1 MLWNSRACIVVVIE
15 TRLRIVSILQPKPPY
30 MYIEDWCRR
39 IGQMVSSWKEKRGI
53 CDTRMAVCPT
63 KWFKGLT
70 YQMGYKKHNRPPWP
84 SNPYLAMVY
93 GARTRLETSQ
103 KDLQLMQKGDVE
115 ETILHV
121 VCFRFMHAKKW
132 EWGLLRMWIGL
143 TTLVITEHH
152 DWLAFKK
159 FLKASIAIGW
169 LLKTF

>member
-15 TRLRIVSILQPKPPY
+15 TRPRIVSILQPKPPY

-39 IGQMVSSWKEKRGI
+39 IGQLVSSWKEKRGI
-53 CDTRMAVCPT
+53 CDTRMAVCPS

-115 ETILHV
+115 ETTPCRMLS
-121 VCFRFMHAKKW
+121 FHACKKMRVGVAEDVNW
-132 EWGLLRMWIGL
+132 VDHPRYNWASW
-143 TTLVITEHH
+143 LVG
-152 DWLAFKK
+152 F
-159 FLKASIAIGW
+159 
-169 LLKTF
+169 